1 MAVKKKTAFADRT
14 KAPRLVRVVHR
25 VVIIGALILLSI
37 ALWSG
42 YRAIVQIF
50 KLELSVVSADLR
62 PGIPAVVH
70 VVTSGRTNATVRL
83 ELVQGT
89 HSELLANMR
98 VSGSRSGFYDPRTR
112 QGTMTPAFTTEFLA
126 RFQPGPAIV
135 RATATGSMEWLR
147 VPPPTVREVSVVIG
161 AP

>member
-1 MAVKKKTAFADRT
+1 MAAAKESFADRT
-14 KAPRLVRVVHR
+14 KSPRLMRVVQR
-25 VVIIGALILLSI
+25 VLIIGALLQLSI

-50 KLELSVVSADLR
+50 KLELSVVSTNLR
-62 PGIPAVVH
+62 PGMPAVVH

-83 ELVQGT
+83 ELIQGT
-89 HSELLANMR
+89 HAELLANLR
-98 VSGSRSGFYDPRTR
+98 VAGSRDGFYDPRTR
-112 QGTMTPAFTTEFLA
+112 QGTMMPLFTTEFLA
-126 RFQPGPAIV
+126 HFHPGPAIV

-147 VPPPTVREVSVVIG
+147 VPPPTVREIPVVIG